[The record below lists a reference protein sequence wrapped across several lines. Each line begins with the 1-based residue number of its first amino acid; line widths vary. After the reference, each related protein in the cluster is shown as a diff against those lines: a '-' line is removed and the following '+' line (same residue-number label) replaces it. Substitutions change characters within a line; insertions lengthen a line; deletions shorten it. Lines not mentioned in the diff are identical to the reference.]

1 MLQIRD
7 IDRCHWISSKRAP
20 RRGAAAGGGRAP
32 PPPRGRLP
40 RLTTINAVARQHDR
54 SQALASRHRE
64 PAPDH
69 TAYGGLRPNPADNR
83 ALQTSKQLA
92 LYSETP

>member
-1 MLQIRD
+1 LQVTAILQHADAWLSGPAMMRQ
-7 IDRCHWISSKRAP
+7 AP
-20 RRGAAAGGGRAP
+20 ADAMP
-32 PPPRGRLP
+32 
-40 RLTTINAVARQHDR
+40 TVARQHDR

>member
-1 MLQIRD
+1 MQGRTKELSEQGSTTHTARGG
-7 IDRCHWISSKRAP
+7 
-20 RRGAAAGGGRAP
+20 RGAAAG
-32 PPPRGRLP
+32 RLSAG
-40 RLTTINAVARQHDR
+40 LTTINAVARQHDR